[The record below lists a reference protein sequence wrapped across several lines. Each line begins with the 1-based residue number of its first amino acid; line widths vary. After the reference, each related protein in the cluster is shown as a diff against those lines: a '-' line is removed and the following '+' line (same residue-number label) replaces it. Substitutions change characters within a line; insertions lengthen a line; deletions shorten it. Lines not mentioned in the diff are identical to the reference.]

1 MKRILVLGVG
11 NVLLTDEGIG
21 IHALELLQQRYR
33 LSGEVEVIDGGTSGM
48 DLLDQLA
55 DRECVVLVDAVKTGD
70 APGTLVRLADDAL
83 PAFFRSK
90 ISPHQLGL
98 SDLLAILE
106 LRGEAPGEL
115 VLHGMVPFSLETHIG
130 LSPEVSALMPE
141 FVERIAEELRRLG
154 ATLEPVAEGG
164 AERGFWTA
172 AVA

>member
-1 MKRILVLGVG
+1 MKSILVLGVG

-21 IHALELLQQRYR
+21 IHALELLQQHYR
-33 LSGEVEVIDGGTSGM
+33 LPEAVEVIDGGTSGM

-70 APGTLVRLADDAL
+70 APGTVVRLDGDTL

-98 SDLLAILE
+98 CDLLAMLE
-106 LRGEAPGEL
+106 LRGEAPKEL
-115 VLHGMVPFSLETHIG
+115 VLHGMVPYSLETHLG
-130 LSPEVSALMPE
+130 LSEQAAARMPE
-141 FVERIAEELRRLG
+141 FVERIAAELRRLC
-154 ATLEPVAEGG
+154 AELEPVEG
-164 AERGFWTA
+164 ERGFWTA

>member
-1 MKRILVLGVG
+1 MKSILVLGVG

-21 IHALELLQQRYR
+21 IHALELLQQHYR
-33 LSGEVEVIDGGTSGM
+33 LPEGVEVIDGGTSGM

-70 APGTLVRLADDAL
+70 APGTVVRLDGDTL

-98 SDLLAILE
+98 CDLLAMLE
-106 LRGEAPGEL
+106 LRGEAPKEL
-115 VLHGMVPFSLETHIG
+115 VLHGMVPYSLETHLG
-130 LSPEVSALMPE
+130 LSEQAAARMPE
-141 FVERIAEELRRLG
+141 FVERIAAELRRLG
-154 ATLEPVAEGG
+154 AELEPVEG
-164 AERGFWTA
+164 ERGFWTA

>member
-21 IHALELLQQRYR
+21 IHALELLQQHYR
-33 LSGEVEVIDGGTSGM
+33 LPDDVEVIDGGTSGM

-55 DRECVVLVDAVKTGD
+55 DRDCVVLVDAVKTGD
-70 APGTLVRLADDAL
+70 APGTVVRLAGDAL

-98 SDLLAILE
+98 CDLLAMLQ
-106 LRGEAPGEL
+106 LRGEAPKEL
-115 VLHGMVPFSLETHIG
+115 ILHGMVPFSLETHLG
-130 LSPEVSALMPE
+130 LSDEAAARMPE
-141 FVERIAEELRRLG
+141 FVERIADELRRLG
-154 ATLEPVAEGG
+154 AAPEPVAG
-164 AERGFWTA
+164 ERGFWTA

>member
-21 IHALELLQQRYR
+21 VHALELLQQHYR
-33 LSGEVEVIDGGTSGM
+33 LPEEVEVIDGGTSGM

-55 DRECVVLVDAVKTGD
+55 GRECVVLVDAVKTGD
-70 APGTLVRLADDAL
+70 APGTVVRLAGDAL

-106 LRGEAPGEL
+106 LRGEAPAEL
-115 VLHGMVPFSLETHIG
+115 VLHGMVPFELGTHLG
-130 LSPEVSALMPE
+130 LSEPARARMPE
-141 FVERIAEELRRLG
+141 FVERVAAELRRLG
-154 ATLEPVAEGG
+154 AAIEPVEGDG
-164 AERGFWTA
+164 ARGFWTA